1 MKRIALFAVVA
12 SLITVPAPAS
22 VHGGGNPPPPRGVVA
37 QSVHGGGNPHP
48 NGRAAAIYGGR
59 NLSHN

>member
-12 SLITVPAPAS
+12 SLITVPAFAS
-22 VHGGGNPPPPRGVVA
+22 VHGGGNPPPPRGIVA

-48 NGRAAAIYGGR
+48 NGRVAAE
-59 NLSHN
+59 